1 MAHFA
6 KLGANGKVIQVL
18 TMDNDKMKNADGV
31 EDETVG
37 QQWLETHNN
46 WPAQMWIQTSY
57 NTSGNTHR
65 LGGTP
70 FRGNYAGIG
79 YEWDEDNNIFWPK
92 KPHASWSK
100 NITTA
105 SWDSP
110 ITYPSITTYNTT
122 WTQSDIDNG
131 YAPEGVSAGDAR
143 NDVTYGIYWDEAAYQ
158 ADNNTGWKAKKLD
171 QSIVSWNGSSWA

>member
-18 TMDNDKMKNADGV
+18 TMDNDKMLNADGV

-57 NTSGNTHR
+57 NTSNNTHTS
-65 LGGTP
+65 GDNSKA

-79 YEWDEDNNIFWPK
+79 YTWDEDDQIFWPK
-92 KPHASWSK
+92 KPYASWVK
-100 NITTA
+100 DTTTA
-105 SWDSP
+105 SWKSP
-110 ITYPSITTYNTT
+110 I
-122 WTQSDIDNG
+122 
-131 YAPEGVSAGDAR
+131 GDAPALTAEQTSQ
-143 NDVTYGIYWDEAAYQ
+143 NEAGTHQWGY
-158 ADNNTGWKAKKLD
+158 
-171 QSIVSWNGSSWA
+171 SWNEAGQTWDLTDSKA

>member
-6 KLGANGKVIQVL
+6 KLGANGKVISVL
-18 TMDNDKMKNADGV
+18 TLDNKDMLNADGV

-37 QQWLETHNN
+37 QQYLELHNN

-57 NTSGNTHR
+57 NTASNQHK

-92 KPHASWSK
+92 KPFASWVK
-100 NITTA
+100 DTATA
-105 SWDSP
+105 SWKAP
-110 ITYPSITTYNTT
+110 IDQPSLTAEQISQNDAGTNHWHYAWNESN
-122 WTQSDIDNG
+122 QS
-131 YAPEGVSAGDAR
+131 
-143 NDVTYGIYWDEAAYQ
+143 WDL
-158 ADNNTGWKAKKLD
+158 TD
-171 QSIVSWNGSSWA
+171 QEL